1 LLNLEFL
8 RLKISI
14 SAKEAAAANKNL
26 AFKRRKLK
34 GEVTICSIKMHELQR
49 QNTAISNLTRVR
61 CEISQAE

>member
-34 GEVTICSIKMHELQR
+34 GEVTIYSIKMHELQR

-61 CEISQAE
+61 CEISHTE